1 MVSLSDRDAARTDHA
16 QIFGILVRAFRIMP
30 TSDAMRET
38 TDTQATLEPILVAL
52 EHIEARGS
60 LLSFTH
66 DHAQRVRLM
75 KVMTEIE
82 LVAWNAVAKK
92 YELTPFGCQCLAA
105 HRGTTELHVT
115 Q

>member
-1 MVSLSDRDAARTDHA
+1 MGFRARVGRSDAARTDHA
-16 QIFGILVRAFRIMP
+16 QVLGILVRAFRMP
-30 TSDAMRET
+30 TSDTIRET
-38 TDTQATLEPILVAL
+38 RGTQTSLELILVAL

-82 LVAWNAVAKK
+82 LLAWNAMTKK

-105 HRGTTELHVT
+105 HRADLHFT
-115 Q
+115 